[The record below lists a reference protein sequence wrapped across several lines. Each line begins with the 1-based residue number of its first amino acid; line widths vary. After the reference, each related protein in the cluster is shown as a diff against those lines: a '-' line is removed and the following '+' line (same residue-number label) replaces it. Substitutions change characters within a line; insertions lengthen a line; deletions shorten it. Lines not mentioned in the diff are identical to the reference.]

1 MILIG
6 RYLSPFTRRVAVS
19 LKILGIPF
27 ERRRLSAWQNLDD
40 VRRSNPVGRVPALV
54 LDDGEVL
61 FDSTAILDHL
71 DERAGPEKALLPPG
85 GAARREALR
94 IVAVCLGIMEK
105 AAAARYEGA
114 MRPEEKVH
122 EPWIEHNLGQAR
134 SGLEWLDRTLAARG
148 DKGSGGGALT
158 QAEIA
163 AVVTHDFLGVI
174 RPELVSPGSHPAL
187 EALVERTRAL
197 PAFAETHPDQDAQ

>member
-27 ERRRLSAWQNLDD
+27 ERKPLTAWHNLDE

-71 DERAGPEKALLPPG
+71 DESAGPDKALLPAG
-85 GAARREALR
+85 GPERREVLR

-134 SGLEWLDRTLAARG
+134 SGLQWLDSALGAR
-148 DKGSGGGALT
+148 DGGGRIT
-158 QAEIA
+158 QAEIG
-163 AVVTHDFLGVI
+163 AVVTHDFLGVV

-187 EALVERTRAL
+187 EALVERHRAL
-197 PAFAETHPDQDAQ
+197 PAFAETHPDRDAQ